1 MAWQFCDTERMLCFT
16 ASAPCFMCPSS
27 QQKDIF
33 NLLPRSAE
41 KAFRRRVHRAL
52 IHATDRMRSQQQAL
66 IQRVKYPCHPST
78 SVKIIVPANV
88 PVGLAVVVSVILP
101 ALVSQ
106 MMSLL

>member
-1 MAWQFCDTERMLCFT
+1 MFRLA
-16 ASAPCFMCPSS
+16 ASASS
-27 QQKDIF
+27 SARPRRQQKNVPD
-33 NLLPRSAE
+33 LLPRPAE
-41 KAFRRRVHRAL
+41 KTFRRRVHGAL
-52 IHATDRMRSQQQAL
+52 IHAADRMRSQQQAL

-78 SVKIIVPANV
+78 SVKIIVPASV